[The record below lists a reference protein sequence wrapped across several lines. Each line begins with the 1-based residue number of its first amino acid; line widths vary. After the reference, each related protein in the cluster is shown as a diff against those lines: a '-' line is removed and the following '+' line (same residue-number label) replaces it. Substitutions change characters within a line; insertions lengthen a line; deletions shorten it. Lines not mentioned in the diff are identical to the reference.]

1 VSAAAGAE
9 PRSARLDSPFPVRGV
24 RLPNRI
30 VGAPMERNYC
40 DLLGRVTP
48 RYVDYLARRAAG
60 GTGLLFTESCYVSQ
74 AAKAR
79 PHQMGLHGDH
89 AIDGLAR
96 LAAAVHA
103 EGARLGV
110 ELNHAGRVAPSAVSN
125 LQPVAPS
132 AVPCAEVAGELPR
145 ALTVAEIDQVVA
157 DFTAAAARAIQAGV
171 DVIAVHGA
179 HGYLIAQ
186 FLSPR
191 SNHRT
196 DEYREPTAFL
206 NRVLAAVRAQA
217 GETVPVFLRLSAFE
231 GLPGG
236 LDEERSLDLAG
247 QMDLAAVDVVDI
259 SAGTYG
265 AGQWITPSGEV
276 AEGYL
281 ARTAQRYR
289 RFGRPVSLAGRITT
303 PAAAGRIVA
312 EGLADLVVVGRA
324 LHADPDWARHAIRGT
339 DPRPCISCNQ
349 GCTDVIHR
357 GLPLWC
363 AVNPE
368 TGYEGR
374 WQPRARVPAAGRLL
388 VIGGGPAGLEAAV
401 TAAQSGLRVRLLER
415 ADRVGGQ
422 LRLAAR
428 LRSKPQFR
436 RLLSWYEDQLARLEV
451 EVRTGVTA
459 PVDAFLSDVDAVV
472 IATGGTGY
480 LPPVPG
486 SGHARVVEVRDW
498 LRRRPEPTG
507 RRVTVW
513 GADRVGVA
521 VADDLAGRGY
531 EVLLVGAQPELAPDA
546 GNREKLP
553 AVERLGA
560 SPHVAIHLRTS
571 VEAIGEADLTCGRE
585 GALFRLPNPGIVVAS
600 HGVLPAP
607 VAIDH
612 AAHRLAA
619 GLVAVAGDALG
630 AAATIDHA
638 TASGRAAATAV
649 AAGLMGRPAAGLAGR
664 PAGAS
669 EPTRQPAGPPAGRW
683 EGSRAGSV
691 P

>member
-1 VSAAAGAE
+1 MSA
-9 PRSARLDSPFPVRGV
+9 ARLDAPLRLRGV
-24 RLPNRI
+24 TLPNRI

-79 PHQMGLHGDH
+79 PFQMGLHGDH
-89 AIDGLAR
+89 AVDGLAR

-110 ELNHAGRVAPSAVSN
+110 ELNHAGRVVPSSVSS

-132 AVPCAEVAGELPR
+132 AVPCVEVAGELPR

-157 DFTAAAARAIQAGV
+157 DFAAAAARAVRAGV

-179 HGYLIAQ
+179 HGYLVAQ

-196 DEYREPTAFL
+196 DEYGEPTAFL
-206 NRVLAAVRAQA
+206 NRVLTAVRAEV
-217 GETVPVFLRLSAFE
+217 GEPVPVFLRLSAFE

-236 LDEERSLDLAG
+236 LDEEQSLALAG
-247 QMDLAAVDVVDI
+247 GMALDTVDVVDI

-276 AEGYL
+276 PEGYL

-289 RFGRPVSLAGRITT
+289 RFGRPVSVAGRITT
-303 PAAAGRIVA
+303 PAAAARVVA
-312 EGLADLVVVGRA
+312 DGLADLVVVGRA
-324 LHADPDWARHAIRGT
+324 LHADPDWARHALQGT

-349 GCTDVIHR
+349 GCADVIHR

-368 TGYEGR
+368 TGFEGR
-374 WQPRARVPAAGRLL
+374 PAARVPHPGRLL
-388 VIGGGPAGLEAAV
+388 VVGGGPAGLSAAV
-401 TAAQSGLRVRLLER
+401 TAARSGWRVRLIER

-422 LRLAAR
+422 LRLAAG

-436 RLLSWYEDQLARLEV
+436 LLLSWYEDQLARFEV
-451 EVRTGVTA
+451 ELRTGVTA
-459 PVDAFLSDVDAVV
+459 PVDDLLSDADAVV
-472 IATGGTGY
+472 VATGGTGY

-486 SGHARVVEVRDW
+486 SDHARVVDVRDW
-498 LRRRPEPTG
+498 LRRRVEPPG
-507 RRVTVW
+507 RRITVW

-531 EVLLVGAQPELAPDA
+531 EVLLVGSQQELAPDA
-546 GNREKLP
+546 GHREKLA
-553 AVERLGA
+553 AVERLRA
-560 SPHVAIHLRTS
+560 SPNVTIHLGAS
-571 VEAIGEADLTCGRE
+571 VEAIDEEHLTCGWE
-585 GALFRLPNPGIVVAS
+585 GALVTLPNPGTVIAS

-607 VAIDH
+607 AGIDS
-612 AAHRLAA
+612 AAHRLPADRVV
-619 GLVAVAGDALG
+619 LAGDALDCH
-630 AAATIDHA
+630 ASTIDHA
-638 TASGRAAATAV
+638 TASGRAAALAV
-649 AAGLMGRPAAGLAGR
+649 AARLG
-664 PAGAS
+664 
-669 EPTRQPAGPPAGRW
+669 GPPVAARR
-683 EGSRAGSV
+683 SSS
-691 P
+691 

>member
-1 VSAAAGAE
+1 MSTTAGGE
-9 PRSARLDSPFPVRGV
+9 RQARLDSPLQLRGV
-24 RLPNRI
+24 TLPNRI

-60 GTGLLFTESCYVSQ
+60 GTGLLFTESCYVTQ
-74 AAKAR
+74 AGKAR
-79 PHQMGLHGDH
+79 PYQMGLHGDH
-89 AIDGLAR
+89 SVDGLAR

-103 EGARLGV
+103 EGALLGV
-110 ELNHAGRVAPSAVSN
+110 ELNHAGRVVPSSVSN
-125 LQPVAPS
+125 RQPVAPS
-132 AVPCAEVAGELPR
+132 AVPCVEVASELPR
-145 ALTVAEIDQVVA
+145 ALTAAEIDQVVV
-157 DFTAAAARAIQAGV
+157 DFAAAAARAVRAGV

-196 DEYREPTAFL
+196 DRYGDPTVFL
-206 NRVLAAVRAQA
+206 NRVLAAVRDRV
-217 GETVPVFLRLSAFE
+217 GESVPVFLRLSAFE

-236 LDEERSLDLAG
+236 LDEDQSLALAG
-247 QMDLAAVDVVDI
+247 RAALDAVDVIDL

-281 ARTAQRYR
+281 ARTAHRYR
-289 RFGRPVSLAGRITT
+289 RFGRPVGVAGRITT
-303 PAAAGRIVA
+303 PAAAQRIVA
-312 EGLADLVVVGRA
+312 DGLADLIVVGRA
-324 LHADPDWARHAIRGT
+324 LHADPAWARHAIRGT
-339 DPRPCISCNQ
+339 DPRPCIACNQ
-349 GCTDVIHR
+349 GCADVVHR

-368 TGYEGR
+368 TGFEGR
-374 WQPRARVPAAGRLL
+374 RRLEPRARAGRLL

-401 TAAQSGLRVRLLER
+401 TAAQSGLAVRLLER
-415 ADRVGGQ
+415 AGGVGGQ
-422 LRLAAR
+422 LGLAAR

-436 RLLSWYEDQLARLEV
+436 RLLSWYRDQLARLDV
-451 EVRTGVTA
+451 EVHTGVAA

-472 IATGGTGY
+472 VATGGASY

-486 SGHARVVEVRDW
+486 SDHARVVEVRDW
-498 LRRRPEPTG
+498 LRRREQPPG
-507 RRVTVW
+507 RRITVW

-531 EVLLVGAQPELAPDA
+531 DVLLVGSQQELAPDA
-546 GNREKLP
+546 GAREKLP
-553 AVERLGA
+553 AVERLRS
-560 SPHVAIHLRTS
+560 SPCVAIHLHTS
-571 VEAIGEADLTCGRE
+571 VEKIGEQDMTCGRD
-585 GALFRLPNPGIVVAS
+585 GALFTVENPGLVVAS

-607 VAIDH
+607 VAIDR

-619 GLVAVAGDALG
+619 DRVVVAGDALG
-630 AAATIDHA
+630 EAATIDHA
-638 TASGRAAATAV
+638 TASGRAAATV
-649 AAGLMGRPAAGLAGR
+649 VTELLGG
-664 PAGAS
+664 
-669 EPTRQPAGPPAGRW
+669 
-683 EGSRAGSV
+683 
-691 P
+691 

>member
-1 VSAAAGAE
+1 MSA
-9 PRSARLDSPFPVRGV
+9 ARLDAPLRLRGV
-24 RLPNRI
+24 TLPNRI

-40 DLLGRVTP
+40 DLRGRVTP

-60 GTGLLFTESCYVSQ
+60 GTGLLFTESCYVAQ

-79 PHQMGLHGDH
+79 PYQLGLHGDH

-110 ELNHAGRVAPSAVSN
+110 ELNHAGRVAPSSVSS

-132 AVPCAEVAGELPR
+132 AIPCAEVAGELPR
-145 ALTVAEIDQVVA
+145 ALTAAEIDQVVA
-157 DFTAAAARAIQAGV
+157 DFAAAAARAVRAGV

-179 HGYLIAQ
+179 HGYLVAQ

-196 DEYREPTAFL
+196 DEYAEPTAFL
-206 NRVLAAVRAQA
+206 NRVLTAVRAEV
-217 GETVPVFLRLSAFE
+217 GESVPVFLRLSAFE

-236 LDEERSLDLAG
+236 LDEEQSLALAG
-247 QMDLAAVDVVDI
+247 RMALDAVDVVDI

-276 AEGYL
+276 PEGYL

-289 RFGRPVSLAGRITT
+289 RFGRPVSVAGRITT
-303 PAAAGRIVA
+303 PAAAARVVA
-312 EGLADLVVVGRA
+312 DGLADLVVVGRA
-324 LHADPDWARHAIRGT
+324 LHADPDWARHALQGT

-349 GCTDVIHR
+349 GCADVIHR

-368 TGYEGR
+368 TGFEGR
-374 WQPRARVPAAGRLL
+374 PVPRVPHPGRLL
-388 VIGGGPAGLEAAV
+388 VVGGGPAGLEAAV
-401 TAAQSGLRVRLLER
+401 TAARSGWRVRLIER

-422 LRLAAR
+422 LRLAAG
-428 LRSKPQFR
+428 LRSKPQFG
-436 RLLSWYEDQLARLEV
+436 RLLRWYEDQLARLGV
-451 EVRTGVTA
+451 EVSTGVTA
-459 PVDAFLSDVDAVV
+459 PVDGFLPGVDAVV
-472 IATGGTGY
+472 VATGGTGY

-486 SGHARVVEVRDW
+486 SEHPRVVDVRDW
-498 LRRRPEPTG
+498 LRRRVEPSG
-507 RRVTVW
+507 RHITVW

-521 VADDLAGRGY
+521 VADDLAGRGHQ
-531 EVLLVGAQPELAPDA
+531 VLLVGSQRELAPDA
-546 GNREKLP
+546 GAREKLP
-553 AVERLGA
+553 AVERLRA
-560 SPHVAIHLRTS
+560 SPAVTVHLGVS

-585 GALFRLPNPGIVVAS
+585 GERSILENPGPVVAS

-607 VAIDH
+607 VALDR
-612 AAHRLAA
+612 AAHRLPADRVVLA
-619 GLVAVAGDALG
+619 GEALDG
-630 AAATIDHA
+630 NAPTIDHA
-638 TASGRAAATAV
+638 TASGRAAA
-649 AAGLMGRPAAGLAGR
+649 LALGGM
-664 PAGAS
+664 A
-669 EPTRQPAGPPAGRW
+669 
-683 EGSRAGSV
+683 
-691 P
+691 

>member
-1 VSAAAGAE
+1 MST
-9 PRSARLDSPFPVRGV
+9 ARLDAPLRLRGV
-24 RLPNRI
+24 TLPNRI

-60 GTGLLFTESCYVSQ
+60 GTGLLFTESCYVTQ

-79 PHQMGLHGDH
+79 PYQLGLHGDH
-89 AIDGLAR
+89 AVDGLAR

-110 ELNHAGRVAPSAVSN
+110 ELNHAGRVVPSSVSS
-125 LQPVAPS
+125 LEPVAPS

-157 DFTAAAARAIQAGV
+157 AFAAAAARAVRAGV

-191 SNHRT
+191 SNRRI
-196 DEYREPTAFL
+196 DEYGEPTAFL
-206 NRVLAAVRAQA
+206 NRVLTTVRAEV
-217 GETVPVFLRLSAFE
+217 GESVPVFLRLSAFE

-236 LDEERSLDLAG
+236 LDEEQSLALAG
-247 QMDLAAVDVVDI
+247 RMALNAVDVVDI

-276 AEGYL
+276 PEGYL
-281 ARTAQRYR
+281 APTAQRYR
-289 RFGRPVSLAGRITT
+289 RFGRPVGVAGRITT
-303 PAAAGRIVA
+303 PAAAARVVA
-312 EGLADLVVVGRA
+312 DGLADLVVVGRA
-324 LHADPDWARHAIRGT
+324 LHADPDWARHALQGT

-349 GCTDVIHR
+349 GCADVIHR

-368 TGYEGR
+368 TGFEGR
-374 WQPRARVPAAGRLL
+374 RPPTRRAPAAARLL
-388 VIGGGPAGLEAAV
+388 VVGGGPAGLEAAV
-401 TAAQSGLRVRLLER
+401 TAARFGRRVRLIER

-422 LRLAAR
+422 LRLAAG

-436 RLLSWYEDQLARLEV
+436 RLLRWYEDELARLGV
-451 EVRTGVTA
+451 EVSTGVTV
-459 PVDAFLSDVDAVV
+459 PVDGILSDVDAVV

-486 SGHARVVEVRDW
+486 SDHPRVVDVRDW
-498 LRRRPEPTG
+498 LRRRPEPSG
-507 RRVTVW
+507 RHITVW

-531 EVLLVGAQPELAPDA
+531 RVLLVGSQRELAPDA
-546 GNREKLP
+546 GAREKLP
-553 AVERLGA
+553 AVDRLRA
-560 SPHVAIHLRTS
+560 SPAVTIHLGVS
-571 VEAIGEADLTCGRE
+571 VEAIGASDLTCGRE
-585 GALFRLPNPGIVVAS
+585 GRRSILDNPGPVVAS

-607 VAIDH
+607 VAFGH

-619 GLVAVAGDALG
+619 DRVVVAGDALG
-630 AAATIDHA
+630 EAPTIDHA
-638 TASGRAAATAV
+638 TASGRAAALAV
-649 AAGLMGRPAAGLAGR
+649 
-664 PAGAS
+664 
-669 EPTRQPAGPPAGRW
+669 
-683 EGSRAGSV
+683 V
-691 P
+691 